1 MNKNFFHLK
10 IIIII
15 FLFIKQ
21 TESNEKEKNVENEE
35 EDDYKKIFSSN
46 HINKYLWGTY
56 KPNLYFS
63 LKERKKLSDV
73 FGIMWYDSTLNSPNN
88 FNNYIKNKISEKLRH
103 ECSQKDKIKYYF
115 NFHNGIDAANEILLD
130 ENNNFHLDI
139 KYIKRTFTEQ
149 TQNWDAIISGKIINN
164 DFNNNNKEISLI
176 LYFSL
181 ENYEI
186 SDKSFFKIDKNNDNF
201 YNITGIK
208 FGNPQS
214 KFSINVEKGK
224 ILYSNFQKFR
234 KKYSETWRVKQFV
247 LNDLISSEN
256 DFKKINKTYSFLPF
270 NELSSTKQPNIIAIQ
285 FSFNLFNNEDFIIS
299 IHYSNDLKEKFLDLN
314 PIQNL
319 IQEKEKEFN
328 EKFHKI
334 FPIPN
339 EIQTNHEKISQMSKE
354 ALSNILGGIGYF
366 YGGIQIDSSNNSK
379 IDQTYQ
385 PSISQKGLFT
395 GTPCRSYF
403 ARGFLWDEGFHN
415 IIISKWDIALSMDI
429 LNSWLNTMSSNGWV
443 PREQIRGFEAEN
455 QVPSEFI
462 LQNKN
467 IANPPTL
474 IFPINDYLIHYIYY
488 YNVSKGEIELKL
500 LMSKIYKKLKIW
512 LSWYETTQKTIDDN
526 NNINYNW
533 FGRDSSHNY
542 PSGLD
547 DIPRAML
554 QNPKE
559 NHLDLLV
566 WLCELTNT
574 LKNLSTNFDIES
586 IDYYTN
592 EHKKFYNIIKNNLFD
607 FKELHI
613 YSDYLDKQFKKVS
626 TEKFKRKVFPI
637 LWRGDDQCGK
647 GIKNPIGTQAEC
659 NPYSEKNCCSE
670 FGWCGNTYAHCK
682 CEKCKISMKLE
693 DRKEYK
699 KLEETFNPHL
709 SYINLFAIIGGIYD
723 LENSKKDK
731 EAFDN
736 IINFLLDENEL
747 YSEFGIRS
755 LSKND
760 LLYHTGDDYW
770 RGNVWINLNY
780 LTLRGLYKYY
790 INKNEK
796 AKEAYVKIR
805 NNVIKTIYNVWEK
818 THTFYEQYSDI
829 NGNGTYNHPF
839 NGWTSTVINI
849 ISEKYND

>member
-1 MNKNFFHLK
+1 MNNFL
-10 IIIII
+10 IIIIL
-15 FLFIKQ
+15 FLFTIQ
-21 TESNEKEKNVENEE
+21 TELKIENEE
-35 EDDYKKIFSSN
+35 EDYKNLFSSN

-88 FNNYIKNKISEKLRH
+88 NYNNYISNKISEKLRH

-115 NFHNGIDAANEILLD
+115 NYHNGIDSGNEIILD
-130 ENNNFHLDI
+130 ENNNIHLDI
-139 KYIKRTFTEQ
+139 KYIKRTFTEEN
-149 TQNWDAIISGKIINN
+149 QNWDAIISGKIINN
-164 DFNNNNKEISLI
+164 NIHNNNNKEISLI

-186 SDKSFFKIDKNNDNF
+186 SDKSFFKIDKNNDNY
-201 YNITGIK
+201 YNITSIK
-208 FGNPQS
+208 FGNSQS
-214 KFSINVEKGK
+214 KISINVEKGK
-224 ILYSNFQKFR
+224 ILYSNYQKYR

-256 DFKKINKTYSFLPF
+256 DFKTNNKTYSFLPF

-285 FSFNLFNNEDFIIS
+285 FSFNLFNNKNEDFIIS
-299 IHYSNDLKEKFLDLN
+299 IHYSNNLNEKFLDLN
-314 PIQNL
+314 NIQNL
-319 IQEKEKEFN
+319 IKEKEQEFN
-328 EKFHKI
+328 EKFQKI

-339 EIQTNHEKISQMSKE
+339 EIKTKHKNIEQMSKE

-366 YGGIQIDSSNNSK
+366 YGGIKIIFNSTDNNNNLENIYNSS
-379 IDQTYQ
+379 I
-385 PSISQKGLFT
+385 ISKGLFT
-395 GTPCRSYF
+395 ATPCRSFF

-415 IIISKWDIALSMDI
+415 IIISKWDISLSMDI

-443 PREQIRGFEAEN
+443 PREQIRGSEAEN
-455 QVPSEFI
+455 QVPSAFI

-488 YNVSKGEIELKL
+488 YNISKGEIELKL
-500 LMSKIYKKLKIW
+500 LMNKIYKKLKIW
-512 LSWYETTQKTIDDN
+512 LSWYETTQKTIDDK

-547 DIPRAML
+547 DIPRAMI
-554 QNPKE
+554 QNPSE

-574 LKNLSTNFDIES
+574 LKNLSINFDIES
-586 IDYYTN
+586 IEYYTN
-592 EHKKFYNIIKNNLFD
+592 EHKKYYNIIKNNLFD

-613 YSDYLDKQFKKVS
+613 YSDYLGKQFKKVS

-637 LWRGDDQCGK
+637 LWRGDDQCAT

-659 NPYSEKNCCSE
+659 NPYSEKKCCSE
-670 FGWCGNTYAHCK
+670 YGWCGNTYAHCK
-682 CEKCKISMKLE
+682 CDKCKISMKLE

-699 KLEETFNPHL
+699 KLEETFNPHI
-709 SYINLFAIIGGIYD
+709 SYVNLFALIGGIYD
-723 LENSKKDK
+723 FDSKNDK

-755 LSKND
+755 LSKSD

-780 LTLRGLYKYY
+780 LVLRGLFKYY
-790 INKNEK
+790 IKNDK
-796 AKEAYVKIR
+796 AKEAYEKIR
-805 NNVIKTIYNVWEK
+805 NNVINSVYNVWEK
-818 THTFYEQYSDI
+818 THTFYEQYSDV
-829 NGNGTYNHPF
+829 NGKGTYNHPF

-849 ISEKYND
+849 ISEKYHD